1 MSNPFAPATKRSA
14 RARVAF
20 DGPSGSGKTWTSLE
34 WATVLAEGGRVAL
47 VDTERGS
54 ASLYAARFEFDVI
67 EMQPPY
73 HPQRLTDLIKAAEVN
88 GYAVLVIDSLTHF
101 WSGDGGV
108 LDIVDDASTR
118 AGGNKFAAWKEGSPV
133 QRDMIDAVLAAD
145 MHVIVTMRSKQEW
158 VLEENERGKK
168 VPRRV
173 GMAPEQRAGLEY
185 EFTMVGDLDL
195 SHTLVFSKSRCDRL
209 SDVVVKPG
217 EAPDA
222 AETFRSWLDDGEP
235 LADRNAVDGLVQT
248 MNKLPEEVRKACKK
262 AFAERF
268 GLPDRLIASQFE
280 DAVALVG
287 SYELAQDAE
296 DHAADQEQAAGDEP
310 VGEDPPPPDPE
321 PEPAEDGKSGKGS
334 RFARL
339 FALLSEHGISDDVR
353 KQWATNQLDRKD
365 DPITSFS
372 QLTDD
377 DIGRLVAVLADG
389 PREVKV

>member
-20 DGPSGSGKTWTSLE
+20 DGPSGAGKTWTALE

-54 ASLYAARFEFDVI
+54 ASLYAARFSFDVI

-118 AGGNKFAAWKEGSPV
+118 SGGNKFAAWKEGSPV

-217 EAPDA
+217 EACAA
-222 AETFRSWLDDGEP
+222 AETFRSWLEDGEP

-248 MNKLPEEVRKACKK
+248 INKLPEDVRKACKK

-268 GLPDRLIASQFE
+268 GRPDRLIASQFD
-280 DAVALVG
+280 DAVALVAT
-287 SYELAQDAE
+287 YELHDAGADRDAE
-296 DHAADQEQAAGDEP
+296 PAAPAKS
-310 VGEDPPPPDPE
+310 DPAPPADDGPE
-321 PEPAEDGKSGKGS
+321 SGGKGS

-339 FALLSEHGISDDVR
+339 FGLLSENGIGDDLR
-353 KQWATNQLDRKD
+353 KQWATNQLGRD
-365 DPITSFS
+365 ITSFS
-372 QLTDD
+372 QLTDA
-377 DIGRLVAVLADG
+377 DIATLVGVLADG
-389 PREVKV
+389 PREEVQA

>member
-34 WATVLAEGGRVAL
+34 WALVLADGGRVAL

-67 EMQPPY
+67 EMQPPF
-73 HPQRLTDLIKAAEVN
+73 HPNRLTELIKAAEAN

-217 EAPDA
+217 EAASA
-222 AETFRSWLDDGEP
+222 ADMFRSWLEDGEP
-235 LADRNAVDGLVQT
+235 MADRNAVDGLVQT
-248 MNKLPEEVRKACKK
+248 MNKLPEEIRKACKQ
-262 AFAERF
+262 AFVDEF
-268 GLPDRLIASQFE
+268 GRPDRLLASQI
-280 DAVALVG
+280 DAAVALVAG
-287 SYELAQDAE
+287 YEL
-296 DHAADQEQAAGDEP
+296 QAAGDPEDDEP
-310 VGEDPPPPDPE
+310 EDVPPAAADPAPE
-321 PEPAEDGKSGKGS
+321 PEQADDEKPGKGS

-339 FALLSEHGISDDVR
+339 FALLSENGIDDDVR

-389 PREVKV
+389 PREVSA